1 MLEGVSAIV
10 RKERIVASCMV
21 RLCVASQVCMWY
33 VFDAFPTPTEL
44 SDLENTYAL
53 LNAKR
58 SYRGYI
64 KKVLAYAFRYDDESR
79 FKEFAR
85 RLTVYEPE

>member
-1 MLEGVSAIV
+1 MV
-10 RKERIVASCMV
+10 RKDHIVASCMV
-21 RLCVASQVCMWY
+21 RLCVASQISMWY
-33 VFDAFPTPTEL
+33 VFDAKPTAMEL

-64 KKVLAYAFRYDDESR
+64 RKVLAFSFKYDDESR
-79 FKEFAR
+79 YREFAR
-85 RLTVYEPE
+85 RLTEYEPEV